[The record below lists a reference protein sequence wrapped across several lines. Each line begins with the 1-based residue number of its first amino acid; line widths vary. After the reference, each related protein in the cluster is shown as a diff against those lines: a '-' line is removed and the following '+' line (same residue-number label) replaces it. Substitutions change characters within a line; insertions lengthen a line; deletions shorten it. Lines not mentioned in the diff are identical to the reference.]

1 MFHRM
6 ATPLFVRVP
15 VTNIG
20 GKRLAKIKVSG
31 RYVFSIGVMVTVFMN
46 KVVSN
51 IFVIACFSDFSVLRR
66 IYPLRAA

>member
-31 RYVFSIGVMVTVFMN
+31 WYVFSIDVMVSFYEQG
-46 KVVSN
+46 S
-51 IFVIACFSDFSVLRR
+51 L
-66 IYPLRAA
+66 